1 MAFLQLGED
10 IVGDGLVDLRTVLDG
25 QAFDRAELD
34 LAGSDLFL
42 EEVPEDALGLLGDV
56 GTDAVAAADAD
67 DDRRECRVVGPLLVL
82 LHRLDALQLFFEE
95 AAEVLL
101 GLLDGF
107 IRHRAHH
114 HSKGGALATQDT
126 EGTEGH

>member
-1 MAFLQLGED
+1 MALF
-10 IVGDGLVDLRTVLDG
+10 DLRAVLDR
-25 QAFDRAELD
+25 QALDRPELD
-34 LAGSDLFL
+34 LAGRDLFL

-67 DDRRECRVVGPLLVL
+67 DDRRERRVVGPLLAL

-114 HSKGGALATQDT
+114 HSKRAGISHRCSRMDSR
-126 EGTEGH
+126 EC